1 MLQALRDAVQLARP
15 YFRSS
20 DARRA
25 WSLLAAIVA
34 LNLFLVYL
42 NVVYTY
48 WYKIAYN
55 ALQDKSAST
64 FWASMFTYRV
74 VPGFPFFVPGFV
86 EIAALTICGAVYAFY
101 LNQMLQIRW
110 RRWLTA
116 KFSER
121 WLAHR
126 AYYRLGLGASSGRR
140 IDNPDQRISEDI
152 LTVVTSTLSLAM
164 SLLSNVVTL
173 LSFVVVLWFIAPPL
187 RVGAVIVPGYL
198 VWSALGYSIVGTI
211 LTQFI
216 GRTLIVLNVEQ
227 QQVNADFRS
236 SLIRVREH
244 TEQIALMNGEAAEH
258 EDLRSRFAAIYAN
271 WWKIMRRTK
280 ALNFFTNGFTQIAI
294 IFPLIVTAPSYFQG
308 VLTLGVLI
316 QVASIFG
323 NVQGALSWFVT
334 SYPDLVSWRAA
345 VKRLVDFDD
354 AIRGAHDG
362 AAVDGAGEA
371 TGGPDLRLSGVTIAV
386 PDGRVLVRGMNAD
399 VPRGLPVTLTGPS
412 GAGKSTVFRTIAGI
426 WPFASGVIERPAG
439 RLLFLPQNPYVPRG
453 SLKSVATYPES
464 EHAFSDDVV
473 RSALVDAGLPL
484 LARDLSVVRDWALT
498 LSGGERQRLAVA
510 RALICRPDWLFLDEA
525 LSALDEPAARSL
537 FELVRARLPA
547 TQIVSITHDT
557 DLAALHGRAI
567 ALDAFS
573 VAANNASR
581 APAGATNG
589 EAS

>member
-1 MLQALRDAVQLARP
+1 MLQSLRDAMQLARP

-55 ALQDKSAST
+55 ALQDKSAPT

-101 LNQMLQIRW
+101 LNQMLEIRW
-110 RRWLTA
+110 RRWLTST
-116 KFSER
+116 FSER

-126 AYYRLGLGASSGRR
+126 AYYRLGIGASTGQRV
-140 IDNPDQRISEDI
+140 DNPDQRIAEDI
-152 LTVVTSTLSLAM
+152 PSVIASTLSLAM

-173 LSFVVVLWFIAPPL
+173 LSFVAVLWFIAPPL
-187 RVGAVIVPGYL
+187 RLGTMIVPGYL
-198 VWSALGYSIVGTI
+198 VWSALAYSIVGTF
-211 LTQFI
+211 LTQMI
-216 GRTLIVLNVEQ
+216 GRALIVLNVEQ

-258 EDLRSRFAAIYAN
+258 ENLRSRFAAIYAN
-271 WWKIMRRTK
+271 WWTIMRRTK

-294 IFPLIVTAPSYFQG
+294 IFPLVVTAPSYFQG
-308 VLTLGVLI
+308 VLTLGVLM
-316 QVASIFG
+316 QVAQIFG

-334 SYPDLVSWRAA
+334 AYPDLVSWRAA
-345 VKRLVDFDD
+345 VKRLLDFDD
-354 AIRGAHDG
+354 AIRAAHEGAVLDG
-362 AAVDGAGEA
+362 VVEA
-371 TGGPDLRLSGVTIAV
+371 PGGSDLRLSGVTVDV

-399 VPRGLPVTLTGPS
+399 VSPGLPVVLTGAS

-426 WPFASGVIERPAG
+426 WPFASGVIERPTG
-439 RLLFLPQNPYVPRG
+439 RLLFLPQDPYIPRG
-453 SLKSVATYPES
+453 SLKSVATYPDS

-473 RSALVDAGLPL
+473 TSALADAGLSL
-484 LARDLSVVRDWALT
+484 IARDLGVVRDWALT
-498 LSGGERQRLAVA
+498 LSGGEQQRLAVA

-525 LSALDEPAARSL
+525 LSALDKPSARSL
-537 FELVRARLPA
+537 FELLRARLPA

-557 DLAALHGRAI
+557 DLAALHEREV
-567 ALDAFS
+567 ALDAFA
-573 VAANNASR
+573 VVTNNALP
-581 APAGATNG
+581 APAGARNG
-589 EAS
+589 AAS